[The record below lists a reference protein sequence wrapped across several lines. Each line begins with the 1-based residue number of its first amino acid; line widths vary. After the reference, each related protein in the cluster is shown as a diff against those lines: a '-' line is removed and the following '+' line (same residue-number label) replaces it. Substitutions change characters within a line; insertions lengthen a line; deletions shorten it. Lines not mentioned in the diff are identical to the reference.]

1 MKYLALFLT
10 ILSLSSFS
18 QSVLVVDQFGGGQ
31 YITINAALTAAVAGD
46 TIKVMP
52 GIYSEYLNLNKK
64 VHLLGMDTTTV
75 LDFNGNGVIIFSAD
89 GASVQGFKIRR
100 NITISSGFKNIL
112 LASNII
118 DSSSITANLGIGGAV
133 IMNNKIRRGSLTVTN
148 TGTEKILIYNNEF
161 TDAATGNTIITASG
175 KVVISGNFISNGGTG
190 VNAGT
195 GVRISGN
202 VFKSNFSYGLMINP
216 PNGGTIS
223 DVTILSNKFLEMINY
238 GIFLSN
244 GRDRETKTFSNI
256 LIQNNLFNNNIKAVE
271 YQGGVY
277 QSAPGYSF
285 ITSKFLNNTISNCQ
299 YGIILTNSF
308 TTSTLI
314 TVSNNIIINSSNTA
328 FTPSTVTQSDF
339 NCFYNNPVN
348 VYPGTGNITSNP
360 MFVNQTGGDFL
371 LQSGSPCVDAGSP
384 TPQEFDLDRTRND
397 MGVYGGSYSW
407 ANFFNNQISNSVME
421 LLLSPVATAQ
431 GNTITITGSG
441 VANKT
446 LQNPSQSS
454 QNNSNTTK

>member
-1 MKYLALFLT
+1 MKSILLLVVFAFLT
-10 ILSLSSFS
+10 VNA
-18 QSVLVVDQFGGGQ
+18 QSVLVVDQYGGGQ

-64 VHLLGMDTTTV
+64 VHLLAMDTTAI

-100 NITISSGFKNIL
+100 NVTISSGFKNIL
-112 LASNII
+112 LASNIV

-148 TGTEKILIYNNEF
+148 SGTEKILVYNNEF
-161 TDAATGNTIITASG
+161 TGTPNANTVITATGKVIIY
-175 KVVISGNFISNGGTG
+175 GNFIVGGGTG
-190 VNAGT
+190 VNAGNDT
-195 GVRISGN
+195 KIFGNEFRNNINHCVLISPP
-202 VFKSNFSYGLMINP
+202 IN
-216 PNGGTIS
+216 GTIS
-223 DVTILSNKFLEMINY
+223 NITINANKFMDSPGNGILFYNAENRYDRSFQNINVM
-238 GIFLSN
+238 
-244 GRDRETKTFSNI
+244 
-256 LIQNNLFNNNIKAVE
+256 NNLFSSIAKGVE
-271 YQGGVY
+271 YQGGTY
-277 QSAPGYSF
+277 YNSQHYSNV
-285 ITSKFLNNTISNCQ
+285 TSRFANNVLIGCQ
-299 YGIILTNSF
+299 FAIYLQWAFSP
-308 TTSTLI
+308 TSLI
-314 TVSNNIIINSSNTA
+314 KVQNNIVINSSNTA

-339 NCFYNNPVN
+339 NCFYNNPAN

-360 MFVNQTGGDFL
+360 MFVNQGSGDFS

-407 ANFFNNQISNSVME
+407 ANFYNNQISNSVME
-421 LLLSPVATAQ
+421 LLISPVATAQ

-441 VANKT
+441 VANKA
-446 LQNPSQSS
+446 LQNVSQPN
-454 QNNSNTTK
+454 QNNSNSTK

>member
-10 ILSLSSFS
+10 VLSLSSFA
-18 QSVLVVDQFGGGQ
+18 QSVLVVDQNGGGQ

-64 VHLLGMDTTTV
+64 VHLLGMDTTAI
-75 LDFNGNGVIIFSAD
+75 LDYNGNGVIIFSVD

-133 IMNNKIRRGSLTVTN
+133 IMNNKIRRGSLTVAN

-161 TDAATGNTIITASG
+161 TGAATGNTIITASG
-175 KVVISGNFISNGGTG
+175 KVVISGNLISNGGTG

-195 GVRISGN
+195 GVKIIGN
-202 VFKSNFSYGLMINP
+202 IFKGSSSYGLMINAP
-216 PNGGTIS
+216 ISGSIS
-223 DVTILSNKFLEMINY
+223 DVSILANKFLDMINY
-238 GIFLSN
+238 GILLSN
-244 GRDRETKTFSNI
+244 GSGRTITYSNI
-256 LIQNNLFNNNIKAVE
+256 LIQNNLFSNNIKAAE
-271 YQGGVY
+271 YQGGIY
-277 QSAPGYSF
+277 YNGQGSSL

-299 YGIILTNSF
+299 YGVLLTSLF

-348 VYPGTGNITSNP
+348 VYPGTGNINSNP
-360 MFVNQTGGDFL
+360 MFVNQAGGDL
-371 LQSGSPCVDAGSP
+371 SLQSGSPCIDAGSP

-407 ANFFNNQISNSVME
+407 ANFFNDQISNTVTE

-431 GNTITITGSG
+431 GNTIIINGSG

-446 LQNPSQSS
+446 LQNTSQSS